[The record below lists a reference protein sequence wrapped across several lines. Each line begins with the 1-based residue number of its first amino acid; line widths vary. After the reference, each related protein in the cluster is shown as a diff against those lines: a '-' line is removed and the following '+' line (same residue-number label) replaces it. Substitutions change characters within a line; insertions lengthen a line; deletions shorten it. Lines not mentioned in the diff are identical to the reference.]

1 MTDPRVVVFAPS
13 PLLTVTLESG
23 PPDEIHLHAGG
34 QGIWIARMLATLGCH
49 VRLCTALGG
58 ESGDVL
64 RGLIRREQVE
74 VCEVELS
81 GPNGAYVHDRRS
93 GERAE
98 LAMTAPPV
106 LQRHELDEL
115 YNLALV
121 EGLDAAAVVLAG
133 PDDERVLPP
142 ETYRRLASDLGAGEG
157 TVVVDLAG
165 EFLREAVR
173 GGVTLAKASHEDL
186 VATGHA
192 NSDRPDELLAAMR
205 ALADDGAQTVVV
217 SRAEQPAL
225 VLDRGRLRAVEA
237 PRFERVDHRGAGDS
251 MTAGMTA
258 ALARGLPVDDAIR
271 LGTAAGALNITRRGL
286 ATGERD
292 LIERLAERVALTP
305 FEA

>member
-1 MTDPRVVVFAPS
+1 VVFAPS

-34 QGIWIARMLATLGCH
+34 QGVWIARMLATLGCE

-74 VCEVELS
+74 VREVELA
-81 GPNGAYVHDRRS
+81 GPNGSYVHDRRS
-93 GERAE
+93 GERTE
-98 LAMTAPPV
+98 LVQTAPPA

-121 EGLDAAAVVLAG
+121 EGLDADAVVLAG
-133 PDDERVLPP
+133 PDDERVLSPT
-142 ETYRRLASDLGAGEG
+142 TYRRMASDLHAGVGA
-157 TVVVDLAG
+157 VVVDLAG

-186 VATGHA
+186 ISTGHA
-192 NSDRPDELLAAMR
+192 NSDEPQELLRAMR
-205 ALADDGAQTVVV
+205 ALADDGAQTVVI
-217 SRAEQPAL
+217 SRAAQPAL
-225 VLDRGRLRAVEA
+225 VLCEGRVQSVDA

-258 ALARGLPVDDAIR
+258 ALARGSSVEDAIR

-286 ATGERD
+286 ATGERE
-292 LIERLAERVALTP
+292 LIERLAERVTLTP
-305 FEA
+305 FEAVTEKA